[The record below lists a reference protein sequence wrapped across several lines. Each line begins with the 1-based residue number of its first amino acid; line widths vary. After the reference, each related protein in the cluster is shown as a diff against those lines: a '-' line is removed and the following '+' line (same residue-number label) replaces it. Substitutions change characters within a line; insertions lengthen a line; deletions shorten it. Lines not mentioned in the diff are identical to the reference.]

1 MLVSLHDSVDGRLE
15 RSVPRATDKTGDVI
29 TVLQTED
36 VELLGLQ
43 VAGVDSVHD
52 LVGVVCR
59 WK

>member
-15 RSVPRATDKTGDVI
+15 SSVTRATDKTRDVI
-29 TVLQTED
+29 TVLKTED

-52 LVGVVCR
+52 LVGVICR
-59 WK
+59 RK